1 MGTVASVNP
10 GVTDLLQTLSNLN
23 SKVLSSPAVTKAL
36 ENAPPSDIVQ
46 LSAAANQLQSVDAIF
61 GVSNSSNTNMS
72 SSTLSALENSGAG
85 SSGSSAADQ
94 NANAQ
99 AALQSELT
107 QGLFGAGTSTSVS
120 GTLFNALG

>member
-1 MGTVASVNP
+1 
-10 GVTDLLQTLSNLN
+10 
-23 SKVLSSPAVTKAL
+23 VLSSPAVTKAL
-36 ENAPPSDIVQ
+36 ESAPPSDIVQ
-46 LSAAANQLQSVDAIF
+46 LSAAANQLQIVDAIF
-61 GVSNSSNTNMS
+61 GISNSSNTNMS
-72 SSTLSALENSGAG
+72 SSSLSALENSATG
-85 SSGSSAADQ
+85 SSGSASAADQSAQ